1 MCITGSVGQRGDNL
15 PGDARVVQALLN
27 HNIDRLSGIGRLD
40 VDGNIGPVSLQA
52 IRDFQ
57 RQVLGSTAPDGL
69 IAPGG
74 RTIAILLE
82 PVGREFNEDTLG
94 LLMINAP
101 VERIARFCGPLAEHM
116 ADRTIDTPLRQSHFL
131 AQIGHE
137 SGELRYT
144 EELASGE
151 AYEGRAD
158 LGNTQPGDGPRFKGR
173 GLIQLTGRSNYADYG
188 NDIGEDLL
196 SDAGAKRVSDE
207 DGLAVGV
214 ACWFWATRGLNRL
227 ADADDLEAVTRR
239 INGGLNCLEHRR
251 ELLLRARGLLMP

>member
-1 MCITGSVGQRGDNL
+1 M
-15 PGDARVVQALLN
+15 VQALLN
-27 HNIDRLSGIGRLD
+27 YNLGRMSDVGRLS
-40 VDGNIGPVSLQA
+40 VDGNIGPASLNA
-52 IRDFQ
+52 IRTFQ
-57 RQVLGSTAPDGL
+57 LQVLGSTAPDGR
-69 IAPGG
+69 IDPGG
-74 RTIAILLE
+74 RMIASLLE
-82 PVGREFNEDTLG
+82 PIGREFNEKTFR

-101 VERIARFCGPLAEHM
+101 VERISRFCGPLAEHM
-116 ADRTIDTPLRQSHFL
+116 ADRAIDTPLRQSHFL

-158 LGNTQPGDGPRFKGR
+158 LGNTRPGDGTRFKGR
-173 GLIQLTGRSNYADYG
+173 GLIQLTGRKNYADYG

-196 SDAGAKRVSDE
+196 SDAGAKRIADE

-239 INGGLNCLEHRR
+239 INGGLNVLDHRR
-251 ELLLRARGLLMP
+251 ELLLRAKGLLTP